1 MINTFAQSFE
11 SKRIIASF
19 MILKASRVV
28 KRIQLIWIIF
38 VNRYTVSIANLG
50 AFRPVIRFIYML
62 LLENI
67 SRKRY

>member
-1 MINTFAQSFE
+1 
-11 SKRIIASF
+11 